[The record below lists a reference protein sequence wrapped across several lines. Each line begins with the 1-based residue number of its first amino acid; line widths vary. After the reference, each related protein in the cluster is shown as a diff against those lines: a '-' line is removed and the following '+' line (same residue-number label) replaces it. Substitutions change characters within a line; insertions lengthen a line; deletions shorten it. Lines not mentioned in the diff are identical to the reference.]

1 MGPMDTV
8 PACKQAAAIRR
19 YFCVHTFFCSFF
31 RRFYDKIDTRYTGR
45 PFGDAHTGSEESMRS
60 RRRKRRSF
68 VPLFAVVFI
77 LLLIMGAVAGFVIG
91 RRYMPGKEMA
101 DKAELFH
108 IKGSQVAVLLN
119 NELQEEKG
127 IYEDGQVYLPVSWVN
142 ECVNERFYWDETEK
156 LLVYAL
162 PEEIVYADESDV
174 GERGPLLKVKE
185 GEAYLS
191 LGLILNYSDIRQQSF
206 DSSEIKR
213 VFIDTV
219 WEPVKTAQ
227 IRRKSIL
234 REKGGIKS
242 DIITDLSEGSSV
254 QVLETMDKWSKV
266 RTEDGYI
273 GYVQNRRLEKEQ
285 EITPQS
291 QFKAPVY
298 TSISMDEKVRLGF
311 HQVTRKEANSTL
323 KEYAQTAEGMNVIV
337 PTWFNVTGND
347 GAYTSLASRDY
358 VKQAHDMG
366 LKVWAMVENVST
378 KESVKELDTKKLM
391 SVTSNRKRLIES
403 LMKEADIYGF
413 DGFNLD
419 FESLKAEAGP
429 HYVQFIREM
438 SAACRKKGLVL
449 SVDNY
454 VPSAYTAFYNR
465 KEQGIIAD
473 YVIVMGY
480 DEHYAGGEAG
490 PVASLPYVEKGIAD
504 TLKEVPKEKVIN
516 SIPFYTRIWTDKD
529 GKTTSKA
536 YGIRDAEKW
545 IEENNIE
552 LEWQDDLGVYYGQK
566 SDENGVQSV
575 WMEEERSLGLK
586 IDRINEYGLAGVACW
601 KLGFEERSVWEI
613 VSQVK

>member
-1 MGPMDTV
+1 
-8 PACKQAAAIRR
+8 
-19 YFCVHTFFCSFF
+19 
-31 RRFYDKIDTRYTGR
+31 
-45 PFGDAHTGSEESMRS
+45 MRS
-60 RRRKRRSF
+60 RRRKRRRSF
-68 VPLFAVVFI
+68 GPLLAVFFA
-77 LLLIMGAVAGFVIG
+77 LLLAVGAAAGFVIG
-91 RRYMPGKEMA
+91 RRYTPGKEMA

-108 IKGSQVAVLLN
+108 IKGSQVAIILN

-127 IYEDGQVYLPVSWVN
+127 VYEDGQVYLPVSWVN
-142 ECVNERFYWDETEK
+142 RYVNERFYWDETEQ

-162 PEEIVYADESDV
+162 PEEVVYADEASV
-174 GERGPLLKVKE
+174 GEQGPLLKVKE

-191 LGLILNYSDIRQQSF
+191 LGLIMNYSDIRQQSF
-206 DSSEIKR
+206 DTSQIKR

-219 WEPVKTAQ
+219 WEPLRTATVKGNGV
-227 IRRKSIL
+227 L
-234 REKGGIKS
+234 RVKGGIKS
-242 DIITDLSEGSSV
+242 DIITELSGGSEV
-254 QVLETMDKWSKV
+254 QLLEAMDKWSRV

-273 GYVQNRRLEKEQ
+273 GYVQNRRLGREQ
-285 EITPQS
+285 EIVPES
-291 QFKAPVY
+291 QFEAPVY
-298 TSISMDEKVRLGF
+298 TSISMDEKIRLGF

-337 PTWFNVTGND
+337 PTWFNVIGND
-347 GAYTSLASRDY
+347 GTYVSLASRDY
-358 VKQAHDMG
+358 VDQAHDMG

-378 KESVKELDTKKLM
+378 RESVKELDTRKLM
-391 SVTSNRKRLIES
+391 SVTSNRKKLIEN
-403 LMKEADIYGF
+403 LMKEADACGF

-438 SAACRKKGLVL
+438 SAACRKRDLVL

-465 KEQGIIAD
+465 KEQGIVAD

-516 SIPFYTRIWTDKD
+516 SIPFYTRVWTEKD

-536 YGIRDAEKW
+536 YGIQDAKSW
-545 IEENNIE
+545 IEENEVE
-552 LEWQDDLGVYYGQK
+552 LEWQDELGVYYGQI
-566 SDENGVQSV
+566 SGENGIQSV
-575 WMEEERSLGLK
+575 WMEEEKSLGLK
-586 IDRINEYGLAGVACW
+586 IDRINQYDLAGVACW
-601 KLGFEERSVWEI
+601 KLGFEDRSVWEI
-613 VSQVK
+613 VSEVR

>member
-1 MGPMDTV
+1 
-8 PACKQAAAIRR
+8 
-19 YFCVHTFFCSFF
+19 
-31 RRFYDKIDTRYTGR
+31 
-45 PFGDAHTGSEESMRS
+45 MRS
-60 RRRKRRSF
+60 RRRKRRRSF
-68 VPLFAVVFI
+68 GPFLAVFFA
-77 LLLIMGAVAGFVIG
+77 LLLAAGAAAGFVIG

-108 IKGSQVAVLLN
+108 IKGSQVAVILN

-127 IYEDGQVYLPVSWVN
+127 IYEDGQVYLPVSWVSRY
-142 ECVNERFYWDETEK
+142 VNERFYWDKAEQ

-162 PEEIVYADESDV
+162 PEEIVYADKSSA
-174 GERGPLLKVKE
+174 GEQGPLLKVKE

-191 LGLILNYSDIRQQSF
+191 LGLIVNYSDIRQQSF
-206 DSSEIKR
+206 DTSQIKR

-219 WEPVKTAQ
+219 WEPLRTAQ
-227 IRRKSIL
+227 VKRKGVL
-234 REKGGIKS
+234 RVKGGIKS
-242 DIITDLSEGSSV
+242 QIITELSEGSRV
-254 QVLETMDKWSKV
+254 QILESMDQWSRV

-273 GYVQNRRLEKEQ
+273 GYIQNRRLGREQ
-285 EITPQS
+285 EMTPES
-291 QFKAPVY
+291 RFDAPVY

-347 GAYTSLASRDY
+347 GSYTSLASKEY
-358 VKQAHDMG
+358 VDQAHDMG
-366 LKVWAMVENVST
+366 LQVWAMVENVST
-378 KESVKELDTKKLM
+378 KESVRELDTKELM
-391 SVTSNRKRLIES
+391 SLTSNRKKLIEN
-403 LMKEADIYGF
+403 LMKEADACGF

-516 SIPFYTRIWTDKD
+516 SIPFYTRIWTEKD
-529 GKTTSKA
+529 GKTTSRA
-536 YGIRDAEKW
+536 CGIKEAERW
-545 IEENNIE
+545 IEENGVK
-552 LEWQDDLGVYYGQK
+552 LEWQDDLGLYYGQI
-566 SDENGVQSV
+566 SGENGVQSV
-575 WMEEERSLGLK
+575 WMEEETSLGLK
-586 IDRINEYGLAGVACW
+586 IDRIRQYDLAGVACW
-601 KLGFEERSVWEI
+601 KLGFEDSSVWEI
-613 VSQVK
+613 VSEVR

>member
-1 MGPMDTV
+1 
-8 PACKQAAAIRR
+8 
-19 YFCVHTFFCSFF
+19 
-31 RRFYDKIDTRYTGR
+31 
-45 PFGDAHTGSEESMRS
+45 MRS
-60 RRRKRRSF
+60 RRRKRRRSF
-68 VPLFAVVFI
+68 GPLLAVFFA
-77 LLLIMGAVAGFVIG
+77 LLLAVGAAAGFVIG
-91 RRYMPGKEMA
+91 RRYTPGKEMA

-108 IKGSQVAVLLN
+108 IKGSQVAIILN

-127 IYEDGQVYLPVSWVN
+127 VYEDGQVYLPVSWVN
-142 ECVNERFYWDETEK
+142 RYVNERFYWDETEQ

-162 PEEIVYADESDV
+162 PEEVVYADEASA
-174 GERGPLLKVKE
+174 GEQGPLLKVKE

-191 LGLILNYSDIRQQSF
+191 LGLIMNYSDIRQQSF
-206 DSSEIKR
+206 DTSQIKR

-219 WEPVKTAQ
+219 WEPLRTATVKGNGV
-227 IRRKSIL
+227 L
-234 REKGGIKS
+234 RVKGGIKS
-242 DIITDLSEGSSV
+242 DIITELSGGSEV
-254 QVLETMDKWSKV
+254 QLLEAMDKWSRV

-273 GYVQNRRLEKEQ
+273 GYVQNRRLGREQ
-285 EITPQS
+285 EIVPES
-291 QFKAPVY
+291 QFEAPVY
-298 TSISMDEKVRLGF
+298 TSISMDEKIRLGF

-337 PTWFNVTGND
+337 PTWFNVIGND
-347 GAYTSLASRDY
+347 GTYVSLASRDY
-358 VKQAHDMG
+358 VDQAHDMG

-378 KESVKELDTKKLM
+378 RESVKELDTRKLM
-391 SVTSNRKRLIES
+391 SVTSNRKKLIEN
-403 LMKEADIYGF
+403 LMKEADACGF

-438 SAACRKKGLVL
+438 SAACRKRGLVL

-465 KEQGIIAD
+465 KEQGIVAD

-516 SIPFYTRIWTDKD
+516 SIPFYTRVWTEKD

-536 YGIRDAEKW
+536 YGIQDVKSW
-545 IEENNIE
+545 IEENEVE
-552 LEWQDDLGVYYGQK
+552 LEWQDELGVYYGQI
-566 SDENGVQSV
+566 SGENGIQSV
-575 WMEEERSLGLK
+575 WMEEEKSLGLK
-586 IDRINEYGLAGVACW
+586 IDRINQYDLAGVACW
-601 KLGFEERSVWEI
+601 KLGFEDRSVWEI
-613 VSQVK
+613 VSEVR

>member
-1 MGPMDTV
+1 MGE
-8 PACKQAAAIRR
+8 Q
-19 YFCVHTFFCSFF
+19 
-31 RRFYDKIDTRYTGR
+31 
-45 PFGDAHTGSEESMRS
+45 
-60 RRRKRRSF
+60 
-68 VPLFAVVFI
+68 
-77 LLLIMGAVAGFVIG
+77 
-91 RRYMPGKEMA
+91 
-101 DKAELFH
+101 
-108 IKGSQVAVLLN
+108 
-119 NELQEEKG
+119 
-127 IYEDGQVYLPVSWVN
+127 
-142 ECVNERFYWDETEK
+142 
-156 LLVYAL
+156 
-162 PEEIVYADESDV
+162 
-174 GERGPLLKVKE
+174 GPLLKVKE

-191 LGLILNYSDIRQQSF
+191 LGLIMNYSDIRQQSF
-206 DSSEIKR
+206 DTSQIKR

-219 WEPVKTAQ
+219 WGTVKTAQ
-227 IRRKSIL
+227 VRKKSIL
-234 REKGGIKS
+234 RVKGGIKS
-242 DIITDLSEGSSV
+242 DIITELSEKSTV
-254 QVLETMDKWSKV
+254 QVLESMDKWSKV

-285 EITPQS
+285 EITPQGR
-291 QFKAPVY
+291 FEAPVY

-337 PTWFNVTGND
+337 PTWFNVIGND
-347 GAYTSLASRDY
+347 GTYTSLASRDY
-358 VKQAHDMG
+358 VEQAHDMG

-391 SVTSNRKRLIES
+391 SVTSNRRKLIEN
-403 LMKEADIYGF
+403 LMKEADTYGF

-438 SAACRKKGLVL
+438 SVACRKKGLVL

-465 KEQGIIAD
+465 REQGIVAD

-516 SIPFYTRIWTDKD
+516 SVPFYTRIWTEKD

-536 YGIRDAEKW
+536 YGIRDAKNW
-545 IEENNIE
+545 IKENNIE
-552 LEWQDDLGVYYGQK
+552 LEWQDDLGVYYGE
-566 SDENGVQSV
+566 SFNENGVQSV
-575 WMEEERSLGLK
+575 WMEEEKSLGLK
-586 IDRINEYGLAGVACW
+586 VDLINEYDLAGAACW
-601 KLGFEERSVWEI
+601 KLGFEDRSIWEI

>member
-1 MGPMDTV
+1 
-8 PACKQAAAIRR
+8 
-19 YFCVHTFFCSFF
+19 
-31 RRFYDKIDTRYTGR
+31 
-45 PFGDAHTGSEESMRS
+45 MRS
-60 RRRKRRSF
+60 RRRKRRRSF
-68 VPLFAVVFI
+68 GPLLAVFFA
-77 LLLIMGAVAGFVIG
+77 LLLAVGAVAGFVIG
-91 RRYMPGKEMA
+91 RRYTPGKEMA

-108 IKGSQVAVLLN
+108 IKGSQVAIILN

-127 IYEDGQVYLPVSWVN
+127 VYEDGQVYLPVSWVN
-142 ECVNERFYWDETEK
+142 RYVNERFYWDETEQ

-162 PEEIVYADESDV
+162 PEEVVYADEASV
-174 GERGPLLKVKE
+174 GEQGPLLKVKE

-191 LGLILNYSDIRQQSF
+191 LGLIMNYSDIRQQSF
-206 DSSEIKR
+206 DTSQIKR

-219 WEPVKTAQ
+219 WEPLRTATVKGNGV
-227 IRRKSIL
+227 L
-234 REKGGIKS
+234 RVKGGIKS
-242 DIITDLSEGSSV
+242 DIITELSGGSEV
-254 QVLETMDKWSKV
+254 QLLEAMDKWSRV

-273 GYVQNRRLEKEQ
+273 GYVQNRRLGREQ
-285 EITPQS
+285 EIVPES
-291 QFKAPVY
+291 QFEAPVY
-298 TSISMDEKVRLGF
+298 TSISMDEKIRLGF

-337 PTWFNVTGND
+337 PTWFNVIGND
-347 GAYTSLASRDY
+347 GTYVSLASRDY
-358 VKQAHDMG
+358 VDQAHDMG

-378 KESVKELDTKKLM
+378 RESVKELDTRKLM
-391 SVTSNRKRLIES
+391 SVTSNRKKLIEN
-403 LMKEADIYGF
+403 LMKEADSYGF

-438 SAACRKKGLVL
+438 SAACRKRGLVL

-465 KEQGIIAD
+465 KEQGIVAD

-516 SIPFYTRIWTDKD
+516 SIPFYTRVWTEKD

-536 YGIRDAEKW
+536 YGIQDAKSW
-545 IEENNIE
+545 IEENEVE
-552 LEWQDDLGVYYGQK
+552 LEWQDELGVYYGQI
-566 SDENGVQSV
+566 SGENGIQSV
-575 WMEEERSLGLK
+575 WMEEEKSLGLK
-586 IDRINEYGLAGVACW
+586 IDRINQYDLAGVACW
-601 KLGFEERSVWEI
+601 KLGFEDRSVWEI
-613 VSQVK
+613 VSEVR

>member
-1 MGPMDTV
+1 
-8 PACKQAAAIRR
+8 
-19 YFCVHTFFCSFF
+19 
-31 RRFYDKIDTRYTGR
+31 
-45 PFGDAHTGSEESMRS
+45 MRS

-68 VPLFAVVFI
+68 GPLLAVVFL
-77 LLLIMGAVAGFVIG
+77 LLLIAGAAAGFVIG

-108 IKGSQVAVLLN
+108 IKGSQVAILLN

-127 IYEDGQVYLPVSWVN
+127 IYEDGQVYLPISWVN
-142 ECVNERFYWDETEK
+142 EYVNERFYWDETEK

-162 PEEIVYADESDV
+162 PEEIVYADESDM
-174 GERGPLLKVKE
+174 GEQGPLLKVKE

-191 LGLILNYSDIRQQSF
+191 LGLIMNYSDIRQQSF
-206 DSSEIKR
+206 DTSQIKR

-219 WEPVKTAQ
+219 WGTVKTAQ
-227 IRRKSIL
+227 VRKKSIL
-234 REKGGIKS
+234 RVKGGIKS
-242 DIITDLSEGSSV
+242 DIITELSEKSTV
-254 QVLETMDKWSKV
+254 QVLESMDKWSKV

-273 GYVQNRRLEKEQ
+273 AYVQNRRLEKEQ

-291 QFKAPVY
+291 QFEAPVY
-298 TSISMDEKVRLGF
+298 TSISMGEKVRLGF

-337 PTWFNVTGND
+337 PTWFNVIGND
-347 GAYTSLASRDY
+347 GTYTSLASRDY
-358 VKQAHDMG
+358 VEQAHDMG

-391 SVTSNRKRLIES
+391 SVTCNRRKLIEN
-403 LMKEADIYGF
+403 LMKEADTYGF

-438 SAACRKKGLVL
+438 SVACRKKGLVL

-454 VPSAYTAFYNR
+454 VPSAYTVFYNR
-465 KEQGIIAD
+465 REQGIVAD

-490 PVASLPYVEKGIAD
+490 PVASFPYVEKGIAD

-516 SIPFYTRIWTDKD
+516 SVPFYTRIWTEKD

-536 YGIRDAEKW
+536 YGIRDAKNW
-545 IEENNIE
+545 IKENNIE
-552 LEWQDDLGVYYGQK
+552 LEWQDDLGVYYGE
-566 SDENGVQSV
+566 SSNENGVQSV
-575 WMEEERSLGLK
+575 WMEEEKSLGLK
-586 IDRINEYGLAGVACW
+586 VDLINEYDLAGAACW
-601 KLGFEERSVWEI
+601 KLGFEDRSIWEI

>member
-1 MGPMDTV
+1 
-8 PACKQAAAIRR
+8 
-19 YFCVHTFFCSFF
+19 
-31 RRFYDKIDTRYTGR
+31 
-45 PFGDAHTGSEESMRS
+45 MRS
-60 RRRKRRSF
+60 RRRKRRRSF
-68 VPLFAVVFI
+68 GPLLAVFFA
-77 LLLIMGAVAGFVIG
+77 LLLAVGAAAGFVIG
-91 RRYMPGKEMA
+91 RRYTPGKEMA

-108 IKGSQVAVLLN
+108 IKGSQVAIILN

-127 IYEDGQVYLPVSWVN
+127 VYEDGQVYLPVSWVN
-142 ECVNERFYWDETEK
+142 RYVNERFYWDETEQ

-162 PEEIVYADESDV
+162 PEEVVYADEASV
-174 GERGPLLKVKE
+174 GEQGPLLKVKE

-191 LGLILNYSDIRQQSF
+191 LGLIMNYSDIRQQSF
-206 DSSEIKR
+206 DTSQIKR

-219 WEPVKTAQ
+219 WEPLRTATVKGNGV
-227 IRRKSIL
+227 L
-234 REKGGIKS
+234 RVKGGIKS
-242 DIITDLSEGSSV
+242 DIITELSGGSEV
-254 QVLETMDKWSKV
+254 QLLEAMDKWSRV

-273 GYVQNRRLEKEQ
+273 GYVQNRRLGREQ
-285 EITPQS
+285 EIVPES
-291 QFKAPVY
+291 QFEAPVY
-298 TSISMDEKVRLGF
+298 TSISMDEKIRLGF

-337 PTWFNVTGND
+337 PTWFNVIGND
-347 GAYTSLASRDY
+347 GTYVSLASRDY
-358 VKQAHDMG
+358 VDQAHDMG

-378 KESVKELDTKKLM
+378 RESVKELDTRKLM
-391 SVTSNRKRLIES
+391 SVTSNRKKLIEN
-403 LMKEADIYGF
+403 LMKEADSCGF

-438 SAACRKKGLVL
+438 SAACRKRGLVL

-465 KEQGIIAD
+465 KEQGIVAD

-516 SIPFYTRIWTDKD
+516 SIPFYTRVWTEKD

-536 YGIRDAEKW
+536 YGIQDAKSW
-545 IEENNIE
+545 IEENEVE
-552 LEWQDDLGVYYGQK
+552 LEWQDELGVYYGQI
-566 SDENGVQSV
+566 SGENGIQSV
-575 WMEEERSLGLK
+575 WMEEEKSLGLK
-586 IDRINEYGLAGVACW
+586 IDRINQYDLAGVACW
-601 KLGFEERSVWEI
+601 KLGFEDRSVWEI
-613 VSQVK
+613 VSEVR